1 MYAQRIKRDPTRS
14 LMYEFDRQ
22 REEKVDLNDLPAV
35 SYTHLDVYK
44 RQADSS
50 AFAASLKPKP

>member
-22 REEKVDLNDLPAV
+22 REEKVEHTRREKEEAIRGQD
-35 SYTHLDVYK
+35 
-44 RQADSS
+44 
-50 AFAASLKPKP
+50 FEIAAMLRDAEEDFR